1 MRNRAVRGEGG
12 YAMAEVA
19 SKSREWIVVCDGAKA
34 LVFENTGDALS
45 PKLETREVY
54 QQQDLAT
61 RDLGTAAPGRLMN
74 SVGSARSAVEQTD
87 WHAQAEEDFL
97 RTIAE
102 RLNDAV
108 TKGETKSLILIAAP
122 RALGVLRQLITPA
135 VQDAIRAEIGKD
147 YVNMPV
153 HEIET
158 HLTARE

>member
-1 MRNRAVRGEGG
+1 MSAIKIKAGDW
-12 YAMAEVA
+12 VA
-19 SKSREWIVVCDGAKA
+19 VCDGRKA
-34 LVFENTGDALS
+34 LILENQGDAVFPNLRT
-45 PKLETREVY
+45 LETHEHDDAKTSD
-54 QQQDLAT
+54 Q
-61 RDLGTAAPGRLMN
+61 GTDRPGRVHE
-74 SVGSARSAVEQTD
+74 STGTARSAVEQTD
-87 WHAQAEEDFL
+87 WHGQAEEDFL

-135 VQDAIRAEIGKD
+135 VQDAIHAEIGKD

>member
-1 MRNRAVRGEGG
+1 MSTMKIKAGDWV
-12 YAMAEVA
+12 
-19 SKSREWIVVCDGAKA
+19 VVCDGRKA
-34 LVFENTGDALS
+34 LLLENQGDAMFPNLR
-45 PKLETREVY
+45 TRETHEHDDAKTSD
-54 QQQDLAT
+54 Q
-61 RDLGTAAPGRLMN
+61 GTDRPGRVHELT
-74 SVGSARSAVEQTD
+74 GTARSAVEQTD

-97 RTIAE
+97 RTLAE

-135 VQDAIRAEIGKD
+135 VQEAIHAEIGKD

>member
-1 MRNRAVRGEGG
+1 MSTMKIKAGDWV
-12 YAMAEVA
+12 
-19 SKSREWIVVCDGAKA
+19 VVCDGRKA
-34 LVFENTGDALS
+34 LLLENQGDAMFPNLR
-45 PKLETREVY
+45 TRETHEHDDAKTSD
-54 QQQDLAT
+54 Q
-61 RDLGTAAPGRLMN
+61 GTDRPGRVHE
-74 SVGSARSAVEQTD
+74 STGTARSAVEQTD

-97 RTIAE
+97 RTLAE

-135 VQDAIRAEIGKD
+135 VQEAIHAEIGKD

>member
-1 MRNRAVRGEGG
+1 MSTIKIKAGDW
-12 YAMAEVA
+12 VA
-19 SKSREWIVVCDGAKA
+19 VCDGRKA
-34 LVFENTGDALS
+34 LILENQGDAMFPNLRT
-45 PKLETREVY
+45 LETHEHDDAKTSD
-54 QQQDLAT
+54 Q
-61 RDLGTAAPGRLMN
+61 GTDRPGRVHE
-74 SVGSARSAVEQTD
+74 STGTARSAVEQTD
-87 WHAQAEEDFL
+87 WHGQAEEDFL

-108 TKGETKSLILIAAP
+108 MKGETKSLILIAAP

-135 VQDAIRAEIGKD
+135 AQDAIHAEIGKD

>member
-1 MRNRAVRGEGG
+1 MSAIKIKAGDW
-12 YAMAEVA
+12 VA
-19 SKSREWIVVCDGAKA
+19 VCDGRKA
-34 LVFENTGDALS
+34 LILKNQGDAVFPNLRT
-45 PKLETREVY
+45 LETHEHDDAKTAD
-54 QQQDLAT
+54 Q
-61 RDLGTAAPGRLMN
+61 GTDRPGRVHE
-74 SVGSARSAVEQTD
+74 STGTARSAVEQTD
-87 WHAQAEEDFL
+87 WHTQAEEDFL

-108 TKGETKSLILIAAP
+108 TKGETRSLILIAAP

-135 VQDAIRAEIGKD
+135 VQDAICAEIGKD